1 MYSER
6 LRQLEGTVS
15 SGNLKKAPDLPDP
28 VSIDAEREPSPPED
42 SHLSSGMVGHTLVI
56 LLLAVGY
63 EFAGLGIGFAS
74 VIAGTILSHPF
85 VVLRGQCQVRSSSV
99 SLHILPF
106 SLVPVIGKLIQNQG
120 LTFIWKGLGGVFIV
134 RGLCYVSENVISE
147 LTSLPKEVS
156 RLSSLRRMGGHL
168 LLRIISWI
176 FVAPFYAASLVEIVQ
191 SEKASE
197 PTNLVSCIR
206 DGLYRIFQMPAT
218 RRLGSKGKLFRGGA
232 PIKSLPIT
240 TSRLLPIWRLIPPV
254 ILLNVGHYVIRSVT
268 CVLATAYWSGNEDWL
283 EREAEVDFTLK
294 TGGVPHSRLR
304 TASQSRSLATNS
316 KANTHSCDLAPS
328 DWLTLAHQRQETAL
342 QSIYTRYYTDLL
354 AAMTANMVADVITY
368 PLETLVI
375 RLCVQGTRTLV
386 DNMDTGDVVVPIVSS
401 YDGLAD
407 AVRFVANSP
416 VGMLGLYRGFGALI
430 AEYAL
435 QAMFLYGVR
444 YLYQRLLYLWP
455 STLPSEAI
463 PDTQLRHI
471 PYDSMEIGDAQ
482 HSFLRMSDS

>member
-15 SGNLKKAPDLPDP
+15 CGNLKKVPDLPDS
-28 VSIDAEREPSPPED
+28 VSIDAERESSPPED
-42 SHLSSGMVGHTLVI
+42 SHLSSGMVDHTLVI

-63 EFAGLGIGFAS
+63 EFAGLGIGFA
-74 VIAGTILSHPF
+74 
-85 VVLRGQCQVRSSSV
+85 R
-99 SLHILPF
+99 
-106 SLVPVIGKLIQNQG
+106 
-120 LTFIWKGLGGVFIV
+120 
-134 RGLCYVSENVISE
+134 
-147 LTSLPKEVS
+147 EVS

-168 LLRIISWI
+168 LLRIMSWI

-206 DGLYRIFQMPAT
+206 DGLYRIFHMPAT

-304 TASQSRSLATNS
+304 TTSQSRSLASNS
-316 KANTHSCDLAPS
+316 KVNTHSCDLAPS

-354 AAMTANMVADVITY
+354 ASMTANMVADVITY

-430 AEYAL
+430 TQYAL

-444 YLYQRLLYLWP
+444 CLYQRLLYLWP
-455 STLPSEAI
+455 PSLPSEAM
-463 PDTQLRHI
+463 PDTQSRHI

-482 HSFLRMSDS
+482 HSFLRVSNS